1 MRPRRDSPRPG
12 APSPSPIVARRML
25 GEVTFAVIGL
35 LFLIADVRTFSSTFQ
50 QTFFGQSNTTLAVMA
65 TAVFATSF
73 LAPIVG
79 WRLGPKRSVG
89 MSAAMLAIATL
100 VATVLRNNIA
110 DLAPSITAIAGGL
123 WWLGLLHASRP
134 PDRPSPLAV
143 ALPIAVSADLV
154 LRAAF
159 RTVPLVDLNA
169 ALAAPLVLVAALVFL
184 ASGVAAMSGARTWT
198 RPDARGA
205 LALIALPA
213 LFLVAETGAT
223 NGAQI
228 ALASGLGLG
237 PEPVRA
243 TQLGMVLAGL
253 GLAAGSL
260 ALSRQHPR
268 GLTAAIA
275 CAVGAAL
282 LWYVHAPVVSLV
294 GGLVLAA
301 GLFLAAATIPGAP
314 LKIAGSPAVVTFALA
329 LGWLVFVGTAFGFYA
344 FWAYVPAVYAATAVV
359 AVAALLVSGGAL
371 PAWRALPI
379 ALVPIVV
386 GIPFVA
392 LLLTPQSP
400 PSKDPTT
407 PFRLMTY
414 NIHQGFNAGQVP
426 SLDMLLD
433 VISRESPHVLVPQEV
448 VRGWMID
455 EQHDA
460 LGVLAERLDMPYVFA
475 PNIGDLYGNAILSR
489 FPMTDVKRVHF
500 AVQPSVKHQ
509 PRGAVG
515 VRVGDVLI
523 ITTHL
528 YDVADSSAIRQEQVR
543 TIMSEW
549 DGEKVAIIAGDMN
562 AEPGDLEMGLFSE
575 AGYGDLGE
583 PAGGTKSQEPP
594 RRRIDYIWGVGVIG
608 SSPHTVM
615 ALGASDH
622 RAVVVNVTKQSRP

>member
-1 MRPRRDSPRPG
+1 M
-12 APSPSPIVARRML
+12 V
-25 GEVTFAVIGL
+25 GEVAFAVIGL
-35 LFLIADVRTFSSTFQ
+35 LFLIADIRTFSSTFQ
-50 QTFFGQSNTTLAVMA
+50 QTFFGQSNTTLAIIA

-73 LAPIVG
+73 LSPIVG

-89 MSAAMLAIATL
+89 MSAALLGIATL
-100 VATVLRNNIA
+100 IATVSRNNIA
-110 DLAPSITAIAGGL
+110 DLALSIVGVAGGM
-123 WWLGLLHASRP
+123 WWLALLHSSRP

-143 ALPIAVSADLV
+143 ALPIAFSADLV
-154 LRAAF
+154 QRAAF
-159 RTVPLVDLNA
+159 RTVPLVDLNLT
-169 ALAAPLVLVAALVFL
+169 LAAPLVLVAALVFL
-184 ASGVAAMSGARTWT
+184 AAGVAAMGGARTWT

-213 LFLVAETGAT
+213 LLLVAETGAT
-223 NGAQI
+223 NGAQV

-237 PEPVRA
+237 PEPARS
-243 TQLGMVLAGL
+243 TQLGMVLLGL

-260 ALSRQHPR
+260 ALSRRYPR
-268 GLTAAIA
+268 GVAAAIA
-275 CAVGAAL
+275 CAAGAAL

-301 GLFLAAATIPGAP
+301 GLFIAAATIPGAP
-314 LKIAGSPAVVTFALA
+314 LKVTGSPAVVTLALA

-344 FWAYVPAVYAATAVV
+344 FWAYLPAVYAATALV
-359 AVAALLVSGGAL
+359 AIAALLVPGGAL

-386 GIPFVA
+386 GVPLIA

-400 PSKDPTT
+400 AIEAPRNN
-407 PFRLMTY
+407 FRVMTY

-426 SLDMLLD
+426 SLDMLVE
-433 VISRESPHVLVPQEV
+433 VISRESPDVLVLQEV

-460 LGVLAERLDMPYVFA
+460 LSVLAERLGMPYVFS

-500 AVQPSVKHQ
+500 AVQPSAKHQ

-515 VRVGDVLI
+515 VHIGDVLI
-523 ITTHL
+523 VTTHL
-528 YDVADSSAIRQEQVR
+528 DEVEDSGAIRQEQVR
-543 TIMSEW
+543 TILREW

-575 AGYGDLGE
+575 AGYGDLAE
-583 PAGGTKSQEPP
+583 PAGPTTTMDDPP
-594 RRRIDYIWGVGVIG
+594 KRIDYIWGIGVIG
-608 SSPHTVM
+608 SGPHTVM

-622 RAVVVNVTKQSRP
+622 RAVVVNVTKSSR

>member
-1 MRPRRDSPRPG
+1 M
-12 APSPSPIVARRML
+12 V

-35 LFLIADVRTFSSTFQ
+35 LLLIADIRTFSSTFQ
-50 QTFFGQSNTTLAVMA
+50 LTFFGQSNTVLAIIA

-73 LAPIVG
+73 LSPIVG

-89 MSAAMLAIATL
+89 MSAAMLGIATL
-100 VATVLRNNIA
+100 VATVARSNVA
-110 DLAPSITAIAGGL
+110 DLALSIVGLAGGM
-123 WWLGLLHASRP
+123 WWLALLHASRP

-143 ALPIAVSADLV
+143 ALPIAFAADLV

-159 RTVPLVDLNA
+159 RTVPLVDLNLT
-169 ALAAPLVLVAALVFL
+169 LAAPLVLVAALVFL
-184 ASGVAAMSGARTWT
+184 AAGVAAMGGARTWT

-223 NGAQI
+223 NGAQV

-237 PEPVRA
+237 PEPPRA
-243 TQLGMVLAGL
+243 TQLGMVLVGL

-260 ALSRQHPR
+260 ALSRRHPR
-268 GLTAAIA
+268 GVTAAIA
-275 CAVGAAL
+275 LVAGAAL

-301 GLFLAAATIPGAP
+301 GLFIAAATIPGAP
-314 LKIAGSPAVVTFALA
+314 LKVTGSPAVVTLTLG

-344 FWAYVPAVYAATAVV
+344 FWAYLPAVYAATALV
-359 AVAALLVSGGAL
+359 AIAALLVSGGAR

-386 GIPFVA
+386 GVPLIA

-400 PSKDPTT
+400 VTKDPTNN
-407 PFRLMTY
+407 FRVMTY

-426 SLDMLLD
+426 SIDNLVD
-433 VISRESPHVLVPQEV
+433 VISRESPDVLLLQEV

-455 EQHDA
+455 EQHDV
-460 LGVLAERLDMPYVFA
+460 LSVLAERLGMPYVFG

-489 FPMTDVKRVHF
+489 FPMTDVKRIHF
-500 AVQPSVKHQ
+500 AVQPSVAHQ

-515 VRVGDVLI
+515 VRIGDVLI
-523 ITTHL
+523 VTTHL
-528 YDVADSSAIRQEQVR
+528 DEIADSSAIRQEQVR
-543 TIMSEW
+543 TILREW
-549 DGEKVAIIAGDMN
+549 DGEKIAIIAGDMN
-562 AEPGDLEMGLFSE
+562 AQPGDLEMGLFSE
-575 AGYGDLGE
+575 AGYGDLAE
-583 PAGGTKSQEPP
+583 PAGPTTTMDDPQK
-594 RRRIDYIWGVGVIG
+594 RIDYIWGIGVIG

-622 RAVVVNVTKQSRP
+622 RAVVVNVTKSSRP

>member
-1 MRPRRDSPRPG
+1 M
-12 APSPSPIVARRML
+12 V

-35 LFLIADVRTFSSTFQ
+35 LLLIADIRTFSSTFQ
-50 QTFFGQSNTTLAVMA
+50 QTFFGQSNTTLAVIA

-73 LAPIVG
+73 LSPIVG

-89 MSAAMLAIATL
+89 LSAAMLGIATL
-100 VATVLRNNIA
+100 IATVSPSNIA
-110 DLAPSITAIAGGL
+110 DLALTIVGIAAGM
-123 WWLGLLHASRP
+123 WWVALLHASRP
-134 PDRPSPLAV
+134 ADRPSPFAV
-143 ALPIAVSADLV
+143 ALPIAFSADLA

-159 RTVPLVDLNA
+159 RTVPVVDLNP
-169 ALAAPLVLVAALVFL
+169 ALASPLVLVASLVFL
-184 ASGVAAMSGARTWT
+184 AAGVAAMGGGVRTWT

-223 NGAQI
+223 NGAQV
-228 ALASGLGLG
+228 ALGGGLGLG
-237 PEPVRA
+237 PEPPRA
-243 TQLGMVLAGL
+243 TQLGMVLVGL

-260 ALSRQHPR
+260 ALSRRHPR
-268 GLTAAIA
+268 GVTATVALTAG
-275 CAVGAAL
+275 AVL

-301 GLFLAAATIPGAP
+301 GLFIASATIPGAP
-314 LKIAGSPAVVTFALA
+314 LKVTGSPAAVTLALA

-344 FWAYVPAVYAATAVV
+344 LWAYLPAVYAATAVV
-359 AVAALLVSGGAL
+359 AMGALLVSGGAL

-386 GIPFVA
+386 VVPLVA

-400 PSKDPTT
+400 TIEEPRNT
-407 PFRLMTY
+407 FRVMTY

-426 SLDMLLD
+426 SLDMLVD
-433 VISRESPHVLVPQEV
+433 VISREAPDVLVLQEV

-460 LGVLAERLDMPYVFA
+460 LSVLAERLGMPYVFG

-500 AVQPSVKHQ
+500 AIQRAVKHQ

-515 VRVGDVLI
+515 VRIGDVLI
-523 ITTHL
+523 VTTHL
-528 YDVADSSAIRQEQVR
+528 DEIQDAESSAIRQEQVR
-543 TIMSEW
+543 TILREW

-562 AEPGDLEMGLFSE
+562 AGPGELEMGLFSE
-575 AGYGDLGE
+575 AGYGDLAE
-583 PAGGTKSQEPP
+583 PAGPTTTMDDPQK
-594 RRRIDYIWGVGVIG
+594 RIDYIWGIGVIG
-608 SSPHTVM
+608 SNPHTVM

-622 RAVVVNVTKQSRP
+622 RAVVVNVTKSSRP

>member
-1 MRPRRDSPRPG
+1 M
-12 APSPSPIVARRML
+12 V

-35 LFLIADVRTFSSTFQ
+35 LFLIADIRTFSSTFQ
-50 QTFFGQSNTTLAVMA
+50 QTFFGQSNTTLAIIA

-73 LAPIVG
+73 LSPIVG

-89 MSAAMLAIATL
+89 MSAALLGIATL
-100 VATVLRNNIA
+100 IATVSRNNIA
-110 DLAPSITAIAGGL
+110 DLALSIVGLAGGM
-123 WWLGLLHASRP
+123 WWLALLHSSRP
-134 PDRPSPLAV
+134 PDRPSPVAV
-143 ALPIAVSADLV
+143 ALPIAFSADLV

-159 RTVPLVDLNA
+159 RTVPLVDLNL

-184 ASGVAAMSGARTWT
+184 AAGVAAMGGARTWT
-198 RPDARGA
+198 RPDARGS

-213 LFLVAETGAT
+213 LFLVAETGGT
-223 NGAQI
+223 NGAQV

-237 PEPVRA
+237 PEPPRA
-243 TQLGMVLAGL
+243 TQLGMVLVGL

-260 ALSRQHPR
+260 ALSRRYPR
-268 GLTAAIA
+268 GVAGAIA
-275 CAVGAAL
+275 LAAGAAL

-301 GLFLAAATIPGAP
+301 GVVIAAATIPGAP
-314 LKIAGSPAVVTFALA
+314 LKVTGSPAVVTLALA

-344 FWAYVPAVYAATAVV
+344 FWAYLPAIYAATALV
-359 AVAALLVSGGAL
+359 AIAALLVPGGAL

-386 GIPFVA
+386 GVPLVA

-400 PSKDPTT
+400 VTKDPTNN
-407 PFRLMTY
+407 FRVMTY

-426 SLDMLLD
+426 SLDMLVD
-433 VISRESPHVLVPQEV
+433 VISREAPDVLVLQEV

-460 LGVLAERLDMPYVFA
+460 LSVLAERLGMPYVFG

-500 AVQPSVKHQ
+500 AVQPSLKHQ

-515 VRVGDVLI
+515 VHIGDVLI
-523 ITTHL
+523 VTTHL
-528 YDVADSSAIRQEQVR
+528 DEVEDSSAIRQEQVR
-543 TIMSEW
+543 TILREW
-549 DGEKVAIIAGDMN
+549 DGAQVAIIAGDMN
-562 AEPGDLEMGLFSE
+562 AQPGDLEMALFSE
-575 AGYGDLGE
+575 AGYGDLAE
-583 PAGGTKSQEPP
+583 PAGPTTTMDDPP
-594 RRRIDYIWGVGVIG
+594 KRIDYIWGIGVIG

-622 RAVVVNVTKQSRP
+622 RAVVVNVTRQSR

>member
-1 MRPRRDSPRPG
+1 M
-12 APSPSPIVARRML
+12 V

-35 LFLIADVRTFSSTFQ
+35 LFLIADIRTFSSTFQ
-50 QTFFGQSNTTLAVMA
+50 LTFFGQSNTTLAIIA

-89 MSAAMLAIATL
+89 MSAAMLGIATL
-100 VATVLRNNIA
+100 VAAVARSNIA
-110 DLAPSITAIAGGL
+110 DLALSIVGIAGGM

-134 PDRPSPLAV
+134 PDRPSPLAI
-143 ALPIAVSADLV
+143 ALPIAFSADLV

-159 RTVPLVDLNA
+159 RTVPLVDLNLT
-169 ALAAPLVLVAALVFL
+169 LAAPLVLVAALVFL
-184 ASGVAAMSGARTWT
+184 AAGVAAMGGARTWT

-213 LFLVAETGAT
+213 LFLVGETGAT
-223 NGAQI
+223 NGAQV

-237 PEPVRA
+237 PEPTRA
-243 TQLGMVLAGL
+243 TQLGMVLVGL

-260 ALSRQHPR
+260 ALSRRHPR
-268 GLTAAIA
+268 GVTAAVA
-275 CAVGAAL
+275 LAVGAVL

-294 GGLVLAA
+294 GGLALSA
-301 GLFLAAATIPGAP
+301 GLFIGAATIPGAP
-314 LKIAGSPAVVTFALA
+314 LKVTGSPAAVTLTLA

-344 FWAYVPAVYAATAVV
+344 FWAYLPAVYAATAVV

-386 GIPFVA
+386 GVPLVA

-400 PSKDPTT
+400 VIEEPRNTL
-407 PFRLMTY
+407 RVMTY

-426 SLDMLLD
+426 SLDNLVD
-433 VISRESPHVLVPQEV
+433 VISRESPDVLLLQEV

-460 LGVLAERLDMPYVFA
+460 LGVLAERLGMPYVFG
-475 PNIGDLYGNAILSR
+475 PNIGDLYGNAIMSR
-489 FPMTDVKRVHF
+489 FPMTDVKRVHY
-500 AVQPSVKHQ
+500 AVQPSAKHQ

-515 VRVGDVLI
+515 VRIGDVLI
-523 ITTHL
+523 VTTHL
-528 YDVADSSAIRQEQVR
+528 DEIQDAESSAIRQEQVR
-543 TIMSEW
+543 TIFREW

-562 AEPGDLEMGLFSE
+562 AEPGELEMGLFSE
-575 AGYGDLGE
+575 AGYGDLAE
-583 PAGGTKSQEPP
+583 PAGPTTTMDDPQK
-594 RRRIDYIWGVGVIG
+594 RIDYIWGIGVIG
-608 SSPHTVM
+608 SNPHTVM

-622 RAVVVNVTKQSRP
+622 RAVVVNVTRSSR

>member
-1 MRPRRDSPRPG
+1 M
-12 APSPSPIVARRML
+12 V

-65 TAVFATSF
+65 VAVFATSF
-73 LAPIVG
+73 LAPLVG

-89 MSAAMLAIATL
+89 MSAAMLGIATL
-100 VATVLRNNIA
+100 VATVSRNNIA
-110 DLAPSITAIAGGL
+110 DLALSITGLAGGL
-123 WWLGLLHASRP
+123 WWLGLFHASRP
-134 PDRPSPLAV
+134 ADRPSPLPV
-143 ALPIAVSADLV
+143 ALPIAFSADLV

-159 RTVPLVDLNA
+159 RTVPLVDANIT
-169 ALAAPLVLVAALVFL
+169 LAAPLVLVAALVFL
-184 ASGVAAMSGARTWT
+184 AAGVAAMSGARTWT

-205 LALIALPA
+205 IALIALPA
-213 LFLVAETGAT
+213 VFLVAETGAT
-223 NGAQI
+223 NGAQV

-237 PEPVRA
+237 PEPARA
-243 TQLGMVLAGL
+243 TQIGMVLVGL

-260 ALSRQHPR
+260 ALSRQYPR
-268 GLTAAIA
+268 GIAAAIA
-275 CAVGAAL
+275 CAAGAAL
-282 LWYVHAPVVSLV
+282 LWYVHTPVVSLV
-294 GGLVLAA
+294 GGLILAA

-314 LKIAGSPAVVTFALA
+314 LKVAGTPVVVTLALA

-344 FWAYVPAVYAATAVV
+344 YWAYLPAVYAATAVV

-386 GIPFVA
+386 AVPFVA

-400 PSKDPTT
+400 PSRDPTGS
-407 PFRLMTY
+407 FRLMTY

-426 SLDMLLD
+426 SLDALVD
-433 VISRESPHVLVPQEV
+433 VISRESPDVLVLQEV

-489 FPMTDVKRVHF
+489 FPMTDVKRVHY
-500 AVQPSVKHQ
+500 ALQPGAKHQ

-515 VRVGDVLI
+515 VRVGDVLVV
-523 ITTHL
+523 TTHL
-528 YDVADSSAIRQEQVR
+528 DDVQDAESSAIRQEQVR
-543 TIMSEW
+543 TILREW
-549 DGEKVAIIAGDMN
+549 DGEKIAVVAGDMN
-562 AEPGDLEMGLFSE
+562 AEPGELEMGLFSE
-575 AGYGDLGE
+575 AGYADLAE
-583 PAGGTKSQEPP
+583 PAGPTTTMDDPP
-594 RRRIDYIWGVGVIG
+594 KRIDYIWGIGVIG

-622 RAVVVNVTKQSRP
+622 RAVVVNVTKLSR

>member
-1 MRPRRDSPRPG
+1 M
-12 APSPSPIVARRML
+12 V

-35 LFLIADVRTFSSTFQ
+35 LFLIADIRTFSSTFQ
-50 QTFFGQSNTTLAVMA
+50 LTFFGQSNTTLAIIA

-89 MSAAMLAIATL
+89 MSAAMLGIATL
-100 VATVLRNNIA
+100 VAAVARSNIA
-110 DLAPSITAIAGGL
+110 DLALSIVGIAGGM

-134 PDRPSPLAV
+134 PDRPSPVAI
-143 ALPIAVSADLV
+143 ALPIAFSADLV

-159 RTVPLVDLNA
+159 RTVPLVDVNLT
-169 ALAAPLVLVAALVFL
+169 LAAPLVLVAALVFL
-184 ASGVAAMSGARTWT
+184 AAGVAAMGGARTWT

-213 LFLVAETGAT
+213 LFLVGETGAT
-223 NGAQI
+223 NGAQV

-237 PEPVRA
+237 PEPPRA
-243 TQLGMVLAGL
+243 TQLGMVLVGL

-260 ALSRQHPR
+260 ALSRRHPR
-268 GLTAAIA
+268 GITAAVA
-275 CAVGAAL
+275 LAVGAVL

-294 GGLVLAA
+294 GGLALAA
-301 GLFLAAATIPGAP
+301 GLFIGAATIPGAP
-314 LKIAGSPAVVTFALA
+314 LKVTGSPAVVTLTLA

-344 FWAYVPAVYAATAVV
+344 FWAYLPAVYAATAVV

-386 GIPFVA
+386 GVPLVA

-400 PSKDPTT
+400 VIEEPRNTL
-407 PFRLMTY
+407 RVMTY

-426 SLDMLLD
+426 SLDSLVD
-433 VISRESPHVLVPQEV
+433 VISRESPDVLLLQEV

-460 LGVLAERLDMPYVFA
+460 LGVLAERLGMPYVFG

-489 FPMTDVKRVHF
+489 FPMTDVKRVHY

-515 VRVGDVLI
+515 VRIGDVLI
-523 ITTHL
+523 VTTHL
-528 YDVADSSAIRQEQVR
+528 DEIQDAESSAIRQEQVR
-543 TIMSEW
+543 TIFREW

-562 AEPGDLEMGLFSE
+562 AEPGELEMALFSE
-575 AGYGDLGE
+575 AGYGDLAE
-583 PAGGTKSQEPP
+583 PAGPTTTMDDPQK
-594 RRRIDYIWGVGVIG
+594 RIDYIWGIGVVG
-608 SSPHTVM
+608 SNPHTVM

-622 RAVVVNVTKQSRP
+622 RAVVVNVTKSSR

>member
-1 MRPRRDSPRPG
+1 M
-12 APSPSPIVARRML
+12 V

-50 QTFFGQSNTTLAVMA
+50 QTFFGQPNTTLAVMA

-79 WRLGPKRSVG
+79 WRLGPKRSIG
-89 MSAAMLAIATL
+89 MSAAMLGIATL
-100 VATVLRNNIA
+100 IATLLRQNIA
-110 DLAPSITAIAGGL
+110 DLALSITGLAGGF

-134 PDRPSPLAV
+134 PDRPSPFAV
-143 ALPIAVSADLV
+143 ALPIAFCADVV
-154 LRAAF
+154 LRAAT
-159 RTVPLVDLNA
+159 RTIPLVDLNP
-169 ALAAPLVLVAALVFL
+169 ALAAPLILVAALVFL
-184 ASGVAAMSGARTWT
+184 AAGVAAMSGARTWT
-198 RPDARGA
+198 RPDLRGA
-205 LALIALPA
+205 LGLIALPA
-213 LFLVAETGAT
+213 LFIVAETGGT
-223 NGAQI
+223 NGAQV

-243 TQLGMVLAGL
+243 TQLGMVLVGL

-260 ALSRQHPR
+260 ALSRQFPR
-268 GLTAAIA
+268 GVAAAAA
-275 CAVGAAL
+275 CVVGAAL
-282 LWYVHAPVVSLV
+282 LWYVHAPVVSLI

-301 GLFLAAATIPGAP
+301 GLFLASATIPGGAQ
-314 LKIAGSPAVVTFALA
+314 KVAGSPAVVTLALA
-329 LGWLVFVGTAFGFYA
+329 LGWLVFVATAFGFYA
-344 FWAYVPAVYAATAVV
+344 YWAYLPALYAATAVV
-359 AVAALLVSGGAL
+359 AVGALLVTGGAL

-386 GIPFVA
+386 AVPFLA
-392 LLLTPQSP
+392 LLVTPQSP
-400 PSKDPTT
+400 QVKDPSSS
-407 PFRLMTY
+407 FRLMTY

-426 SLDMLLD
+426 SLDMLVD
-433 VISRESPHVLVPQEV
+433 VISRESPDVLVLQEV

-489 FPMTDVKRVHF
+489 IPMTDVKRVHF
-500 AVQPSVKHQ
+500 AIQPSVRHQ

-515 VRVGDVLI
+515 VRIGDVLV

-528 YDVADSSAIRQEQVR
+528 DDVSDSSAIRQEQVR
-543 TIMSEW
+543 TILREW
-549 DGEKVAIIAGDMN
+549 DGEKVAVVAGDMN
-562 AEPGDLEMGLFSE
+562 AEPGTLEMGLFSE
-575 AGYGDLGE
+575 AGFGDLAE
-583 PAGGTKSQEPP
+583 PAGPTTTMDDPP
-594 RRRIDYIWGVGVIG
+594 KRIDYIWGIGVIG

-622 RAVVVNVTKQSRP
+622 RAVVVNVAKLSRP

>member
-1 MRPRRDSPRPG
+1 MRPRRDSRRPG
-12 APSPSPIVARRML
+12 ARSASPIVARRMV

-50 QTFFGQSNTTLAVMA
+50 QTFYGQSNTTLAILA

-73 LAPIVG
+73 LAPLVG

-89 MSAAMLAIATL
+89 MSAAMLGIATL
-100 VATVLRNNIA
+100 VATVLRSNIA
-110 DLAPSITAIAGGL
+110 DLALSITLIPGRL
-123 WWLGLLHASRP
+123 WWLGLGPGPA
-134 PDRPSPLAV
+134 
-143 ALPIAVSADLV
+143 
-154 LRAAF
+154 RA
-159 RTVPLVDLNA
+159 P
-169 ALAAPLVLVAALVFL
+169 
-184 ASGVAAMSGARTWT
+184 
-198 RPDARGA
+198 
-205 LALIALPA
+205 
-213 LFLVAETGAT
+213 
-223 NGAQI
+223 
-228 ALASGLGLG
+228 
-237 PEPVRA
+237 
-243 TQLGMVLAGL
+243 QLGMVLVGL

-260 ALSRQHPR
+260 ALSRRYPR
-268 GLTAAIA
+268 GIAAAIA

-314 LKIAGSPAVVTFALA
+314 LKVSGSPVAVTFALA

-344 FWAYVPAVYAATAVV
+344 FWAYLPAVYAATVVV
-359 AVAALLVSGGAL
+359 AIAAVLVSGGSL

-386 GIPFVA
+386 GVPFLA

-400 PSKDPTT
+400 PSRDPTST
-407 PFRLMTY
+407 FRVMTY

-426 SLDMLLD
+426 SLDMLVD
-433 VISRESPHVLVPQEV
+433 VISRESPDVLVLQEV

-460 LGVLAERLDMPYVFA
+460 LGVLAERLDLPYVFA

-500 AVQPSVKHQ
+500 ALEGGAKHQ

-523 ITTHL
+523 VTTHL
-528 YDVADSSAIRQEQVR
+528 DDVADSSAIRQE
-543 TIMSEW
+543 
-549 DGEKVAIIAGDMN
+549 
-562 AEPGDLEMGLFSE
+562 
-575 AGYGDLGE
+575 
-583 PAGGTKSQEPP
+583 
-594 RRRIDYIWGVGVIG
+594 
-608 SSPHTVM
+608 H
-615 ALGASDH
+615 
-622 RAVVVNVTKQSRP
+622 